1 MFAGWVNR
9 VARVFPS
16 DVSKLALAGAPHPE
30 LATLVLLR
38 KRLSD
43 DFTVFHGVHWSREYA
58 KWTHFGEVDFVVV
71 NRNGDVLLIEQKN
84 GALVGGDD
92 GLVKQYE
99 DGDKNVN
106 DQIRRSVD
114 KVHQKFKRQH
124 GAKRKLALDYL
135 IYCPDH
141 RVVKVNSAAL
151 DMSRIVDAGA
161 KDGLPDR
168 IQSVLG
174 PGTNKAD
181 DWYDTV
187 RAFFHQTLD
196 LVPDIHAHIDAQET
210 AFVRRAGGL
219 AELLSRLEMD
229 PFRLRIRG
237 TAGCGKSLVA
247 REAHDRAIENGR
259 RPLLVCFN
267 RRLAERLR
275 ARVKAGGFVDTW
287 NGFCARF
294 LESQGAKPDFAAATI
309 NPRFWQEVQEQV
321 IGAAIPD
328 DWLFDTLVVDE
339 GQDFEQEWY
348 DILKFFLT
356 PNAEI
361 LWLEDADQN
370 IYGKEPVSLPGFTGY
385 RADTNFRSPESIA
398 TLFRDVLPFRFEV
411 GNDLPGLGVS
421 VHAYD
426 DPEDQLRIVSRLVRD
441 LNRRGFAYHDI
452 VVLTCR
458 GVGNSVFSEQEKVG
472 NVRLR
477 RFTGDYDLFGNQ
489 LSTDGQLAFD
499 SVYRFK
505 GQEAPAV
512 ILVDVDPNPERLDS
526 ALRLLYCGMTRATV
540 RLEIN
545 VSRGNKICAGILRR
559 ST

>member
-1 MFAGWVNR
+1 MNR

-16 DVSKLALAGAPHPE
+16 DLSKLALAGASQPE
-30 LATLVLLR
+30 LSTLALLK

-71 NRNGDVLLIEQKN
+71 NRSGDVLLIEQKN
-84 GALVGGDD
+84 GALVDGDD

-106 DQIRRSVD
+106 HQIRRSVD
-114 KVHQKFKRQH
+114 KVHQKFKWQH
-124 GAKRKLALDYL
+124 DANRKLKLDYL

-141 RVVKVNSAAL
+141 RVLKVNSAAL
-151 DMSRIVDAGA
+151 NMNRIVDASA
-161 KDGLPDR
+161 KDGLAAR

-174 PGTNKAD
+174 AGAD
-181 DWYDTV
+181 SRDGWNDTV
-187 RAFFHQTLD
+187 RGFFRQTLD
-196 LVPDIHAHIDAQET
+196 LVPDIHAHIDAQDT

-247 REAHDRAIENGR
+247 REVHDRVIENGR

-267 RRLAERLR
+267 RNLAERLR
-275 ARVKAGGFVDTW
+275 ARVKAGGYVDTW
-287 NGFCARF
+287 HGFCAKF
-294 LESQGAKPDFAAATI
+294 LESQGTQIDFASRNV

-348 DILKFFLT
+348 DILKLFLT
-356 PNAEI
+356 PNAGI

-370 IYGKEPVSLPGFTGY
+370 IYGKEPISLPGFVGY
-385 RADTNFRSPESIA
+385 RSDTNYRSPESIA
-398 TLFRDVLPFRFEV
+398 TFVRDVLPFRFEV
-411 GNDLPGLGVS
+411 GNDLPGLGVA

-426 DPEDQLRIVSRLVRD
+426 EPEDQLRIVSRLVRD

-452 VVLTCR
+452 VLLTCR
-458 GVGNSVFSEQEKVG
+458 GVANSVFSEREKVG
-472 NVRLR
+472 NVSLR

-489 LSTDGQLAFD
+489 LSTDGQLGFD

-526 ALRLLYCGMTRATV
+526 ALRVLYCGMTRATV
-540 RLEIN
+540 RLEVVVN
-545 VSRGNKICAGILRR
+545 RANATGAKLLQR
-559 ST
+559 SG